1 MAIPVQATPRTVT
14 LTIDGR
20 EITVAEGSTIW
31 AAAKAA
37 GIDIPVLCHDERFD
51 PVGVCRMCVVDVGAP
66 AFAASCVRACEEGM
80 EVKTATPEVERS
92 RAVLTQLL
100 LADQPER
107 ERDPKQ
113 TTTGDNELLAL
124 ADRYGVSRE
133 DGLPLAA
140 GRGTDFSNPV
150 IAVDHDS
157 CILCD
162 RCVRAC
168 DDIQGND
175 VIGRSGKGYSTRIAF
190 DLNDPMGQSSCVTCG
205 ECVSAC
211 PTGALT
217 NKPIRS
223 IPIRP
228 RSELDQVNTVCPY
241 CGVGC
246 ALTYNVDRERGAIA
260 FAEGRDQPGSKGRL
274 CVKGRY
280 GWDYAASPQR
290 LTVPLIRREDSYPKG
305 ALSTEVRGDMGDGG
319 YKDDLVERAE
329 RRQLSGGR
337 NVSGQR
343 GGNGDGK
350 GNGKGKGGKG
360 RGRKPGGL
368 VDYDEVLPHFREAT
382 WEEALDLVARRLT
395 EIYADGGPGAIAG
408 FGSAKCSNEEAYLFQ
423 KLIRT
428 GFHTNNIDHCTRLC
442 HASSVAALFEGIGS
456 GAVSTTYGD
465 VINADV
471 AIVTGTNTPANHP
484 VASSFFK
491 QARRNGTT
499 IIYVDP
505 RADKMADHSDIFCQL
520 KPGTDVAFY
529 NGVMHE
535 VIRLGL
541 TDADFIANRTSN
553 FDALAATVADYP
565 PERAEQITGVPAD
578 VIRRVARAWGE
589 ADAGIIFWGMGIS
602 QHTTGTDNARCLIAM
617 CAITGNVG
625 RTGSG
630 LHPLRGQ
637 NNVQGASDMGLIPMF
652 YPDYK
657 KADDPDIRARFER
670 AWDTTDLDPKRGLTV
685 TEIIGSALKG
695 GVRGMYMLGEN
706 PFLSDPNI
714 NKVRKALAALDFLV
728 VQDIFLTETA
738 EFADVILP
746 ASSYLEKDGTY
757 TNTDRRVQLGRK
769 VLDPPGQ
776 ARVDWEVVQDI
787 ANRVGLGWN
796 YTSARD
802 VFEEIVSV
810 MASYTN
816 LSYDNLGLTGKLYP
830 NPDPEHSDGTVVM
843 FGEKFNTDDGLA
855 HLVPAEWLPAKE
867 LPSEEYPFVLNT
879 GRLLEHWHTG
889 SMTRRSY
896 ALDAISPVAEVYLHP
911 ADAAGLGIADGE
923 MARVSSRRG
932 TIVLAVRVSHREQ
945 RGNCFIPFHFREA
958 AANLLTTDA
967 IDPVGKI
974 PEFKFCAVR
983 IEAARPAGPTLP
995 PAASGQGGR

>member
-1 MAIPVQATPRTVT
+1 MTIHAPVKAETVS
-14 LTIDGR
+14 LTIDGAAV
-20 EITVAEGSTIW
+20 TVPEGTTIW
-31 AAAKAA
+31 DAAKGA
-37 GIDIPVLCHDERFD
+37 GIDIPVLCHDERYD
-51 PVGVCRMCVVDVGAP
+51 PVGVCRMCVVDVGAR
-66 AFAASCVRACEEGM
+66 AYAAACVRPCEDGM
-80 EVKTATPEVERS
+80 DVRTSTPDVERH
-92 RAVLTQLL
+92 RATLTELL
-100 LADQPER
+100 LADQPAR

-124 ADRYGVSRE
+124 ADRFGLTGEV
-133 DGLPLAA
+133 GLPAGS
-140 GRGTDFSNPV
+140 GRGADLSNPV
-150 IAVDHDS
+150 IAVDHDA

-175 VIGRSGKGYSTRIAF
+175 VIGRSGKGYATRIAF
-190 DLNDPMGQSSCVTCG
+190 DLNDPMGASSCVTCG

-217 NKPIRS
+217 NKPINN

-228 RSELDQVNTVCPY
+228 RSELDAVDSVCPY

-246 ALTYNVDRERGAIA
+246 ALTYHVDRERGAIA
-260 FAEGRDQPGSKGRL
+260 FAEGRDQPGSQGRL

-290 LTVPLIRREDSYPKG
+290 LTVPLIRRDAAYPKG
-305 ALSTEVRGDMGDGG
+305 PLSTEVRGEMNGPEGDRGGGISRAAAGAGIRQPGGNGQDGLRSRRKNGDGG
-319 YKDDLVERAE
+319 ERG
-329 RRQLSGGR
+329 RR
-337 NVSGQR
+337 
-343 GGNGDGK
+343 
-350 GNGKGKGGKG
+350 
-360 RGRKPGGL
+360 RKPGGL
-368 VDYDEVLPHFREAT
+368 VDYAEVLPHFREAT

-395 EIYADGGPGAIAG
+395 EIHAAGGPAAIAG

-428 GFHTNNIDHCTRLC
+428 GFHTNNVDHCTRLC
-442 HASSVAALFEGIGS
+442 HASSVFALFEGIGS

-465 VINADV
+465 VVNADV
-471 AIVTGTNTPANHP
+471 AIVAGSNPTANHP

-491 QARRNGTT
+491 QARRRGTT

-505 RADKMADHSDIFCQL
+505 RADKMADHADIFCQL

-541 TDADFIANRTSN
+541 TDTEFVENRTTN
-553 FDALAATVADYP
+553 FEALAATVRDYP
-565 PERAEQITGVPAD
+565 PERAAQITGVDAEL
-578 VIRRVARAWGE
+578 IRRVARTWGE
-589 ADAGIIFWGMGIS
+589 ANAGVIFWGMGIS

-625 RTGSG
+625 RPGSG

-637 NNVQGASDMGLIPMF
+637 NNVQGASDMGLIPMY
-652 YPDYK
+652 YPDYQ
-657 KADDPDIRARFER
+657 KADNPDVRARFEQV
-670 AWDTTDLDPKRGLTV
+670 WGTDDLDPQRGLTV

-695 GVRGMYMLGEN
+695 GVRGMYMMGEN

-714 NKVRKALAALDFLV
+714 NKVRKALSALDFLV
-728 VQDIFLTETA
+728 VQDIFLTETS

-746 ASSYLEKDGTY
+746 ASSYLEKNGTY
-757 TNTDRRVQLGRK
+757 TNTDRRVQLGKK

-776 ARVDWEVVQDI
+776 ARVDWEVIQDI
-787 ANRVGLGWN
+787 AVRIGLGWS
-796 YTSARD
+796 YSSPRE
-802 VFEEIVSV
+802 VFDEIVSV
-810 MASYTN
+810 MHNYKN
-816 LSYDNLGLTGKLYP
+816 LSYDNLGSTGKLYP

-843 FGEKFNTDDGLA
+843 FGERFNTPDGLA
-855 HLVPAEWLPAKE
+855 HLVPAEWLPARE
-867 LPSEEYPFVLNT
+867 LPNEDYPFVLNT

-896 ALDAISPVAEVYLHP
+896 ALDAISPRPQVYVNP
-911 ADAAGLGIADGE
+911 ADAAELGLADGA
-923 MARVSSRRG
+923 MAQVSSRRG
-932 TIVLAVRVSHREQ
+932 TIALETRLSHREA

-958 AANLLTTDA
+958 AANLLTTDE
-967 IDPVGKI
+967 IDPHGKI

-983 IEAARPAGPTLP
+983 IEAAPEPGDR
-995 PAASGQGGR
+995 

>member
-20 EITVAEGSTIW
+20 EVTVAEGSTIW

-51 PVGVCRMCVVDVGAP
+51 PVGVCRMCVVDTGAP

-100 LADQPER
+100 LSDQPER

-124 ADRYGVSRE
+124 AGRYGVSRE
-133 DGLPLAA
+133 DGLPLAS
-140 GRGTDFSNPV
+140 GRGTDLSNPV

-190 DLNDPMGQSSCVTCG
+190 DLNDPMGESSCVTCG

-217 NKPIRS
+217 NKPIRN

-228 RSELDQVNTVCPY
+228 RSELDQVNAVCPY

-246 ALTYNVDRERGAIA
+246 ALTYHVDRERGAIA

-290 LTVPLIRREDSYPKG
+290 LTVPLIRREESYPKG
-305 ALSTEVRGDMGDGG
+305 ALSTEVRGDMAAGG
-319 YKDDLVERAE
+319 EDNAHGLDDPGIDEGGTPKSPKDKR
-329 RRQLSGGR
+329 
-337 NVSGQR
+337 
-343 GGNGDGK
+343 
-350 GNGKGKGGKG
+350 KGGK

-368 VDYDEVLPHFREAT
+368 VDYAEVLPHFREAT
-382 WEEALDLVARRLT
+382 WEEALDLVARRLS
-395 EIYADGGPGAIAG
+395 EIYLKGGPAAIAG

-428 GFHTNNIDHCTRLC
+428 GFHTNNVDHCTRLC

-465 VINADV
+465 VINAEV
-471 AIVTGTNTPANHP
+471 AIVTGSNSTANHP

-499 IIYVDP
+499 VIYIDP
-505 RADKMADHSDIFCQL
+505 RADKMADHADIYCQL
-520 KPGTDVAFY
+520 KPGTDVALY
-529 NGVMHE
+529 NAVMHE

-541 TDADFIANRTSN
+541 TDDDFIAHRTSN
-553 FDALAATVADYP
+553 YEALKSTVADYP

-578 VIRRVARAWGE
+578 LIRRVARVWGE
-589 ADAGIIFWGMGIS
+589 AKAGIIFWGMGIS
-602 QHTTGTDNARCLIAM
+602 QHTTGTDNARCLIAL
-617 CAITGNVG
+617 CSITGNVG
-625 RTGSG
+625 KPGAG

-652 YPDYK
+652 FPDYQ
-657 KADDPDIRARFER
+657 KADDPGVKASFEQ
-670 AWDTTDLDPKRGLTV
+670 AWGATDLDP
-685 TEIIGSALKG
+685 
-695 GVRGMYMLGEN
+695 
-706 PFLSDPNI
+706 
-714 NKVRKALAALDFLV
+714 
-728 VQDIFLTETA
+728 
-738 EFADVILP
+738 
-746 ASSYLEKDGTY
+746 
-757 TNTDRRVQLGRK
+757 
-769 VLDPPGQ
+769 
-776 ARVDWEVVQDI
+776 
-787 ANRVGLGWN
+787 
-796 YTSARD
+796 
-802 VFEEIVSV
+802 
-810 MASYTN
+810 
-816 LSYDNLGLTGKLYP
+816 
-830 NPDPEHSDGTVVM
+830 
-843 FGEKFNTDDGLA
+843 
-855 HLVPAEWLPAKE
+855 
-867 LPSEEYPFVLNT
+867 
-879 GRLLEHWHTG
+879 
-889 SMTRRSY
+889 
-896 ALDAISPVAEVYLHP
+896 
-911 ADAAGLGIADGE
+911 
-923 MARVSSRRG
+923 
-932 TIVLAVRVSHREQ
+932 
-945 RGNCFIPFHFREA
+945 
-958 AANLLTTDA
+958 
-967 IDPVGKI
+967 
-974 PEFKFCAVR
+974 
-983 IEAARPAGPTLP
+983 
-995 PAASGQGGR
+995 

>member
-20 EITVAEGSTIW
+20 EVTVPEGSTIW

-66 AFAASCVRACEEGM
+66 AFAASCVRACEPGM
-80 EVKTATPEVERS
+80 DVKTATPEVERS

-133 DGLPLAA
+133 DGLPVAA
-140 GRGTDFSNPV
+140 GRGTDSSNPV

-175 VIGRSGKGYSTRIAF
+175 VIGRSGKGYTTRIAF

-217 NKPIRS
+217 NKPIRN

-246 ALTYNVDRERGAIA
+246 ALTYHVDRERGAIA
-260 FAEGRDQPGSKGRL
+260 FAEGRAQPGSQGRL

-290 LTVPLIRREDSYPKG
+290 LTVPLIRREESYPKG
-305 ALSTEVRGDMGDGG
+305 ALSTDVRGDMGDGG
-319 YKDDLVERAE
+319 YQDDLAERAE
-329 RRQLSGGR
+329 RRQLSAGR
-337 NVSGQR
+337 NPAGARNGQR
-343 GGNGDGK
+343 GGNGEGRR
-350 GNGKGKGGKG
+350 G

-395 EIYADGGPGAIAG
+395 EIHIEGGPGAIAG

-428 GFHTNNIDHCTRLC
+428 GFHTNNVDHCTRLC

-505 RADKMADHSDIFCQL
+505 RAAKMADHADIFCQL

-541 TDADFIANRTSN
+541 VDREFIGQRTTN
-553 FDALAATVADYP
+553 FDALATTVADYP

-589 ADAGIIFWGMGIS
+589 AGAGIIFWGMGIS

-625 RTGSG
+625 KQGAG

-657 KADDPDIRARFER
+657 KADDPAVRARFEQ
-670 AWDTTDLDPKRGLTV
+670 AWGTTDLDPKRGLTV
-685 TEIIGSALKG
+685 TEIIGSVLKG

-769 VLDPPGQ
+769 VLDPPGG

-802 VFEEIVSV
+802 IFEEIVSV
-810 MASYTN
+810 MPSYTN
-816 LSYDNLGLTGKLYP
+816 LTYDNLGLTGKLYP
-830 NPDPEHSDGTVVM
+830 NPDPEHSDGIVVM

-867 LPSEEYPFVLNT
+867 LPSEQYPFVLNT

-896 ALDAISPVAEVYLHP
+896 ALDAIAPVAEVYLHP
-911 ADAAGLGIADGE
+911 GDAADLGIADGE

-958 AANLLTTDA
+958 AANLLTIDE
-967 IDPVGKI
+967 IDPMGKI

-983 IEAARPAGPTLP
+983 IEAA
-995 PAASGQGGR
+995 